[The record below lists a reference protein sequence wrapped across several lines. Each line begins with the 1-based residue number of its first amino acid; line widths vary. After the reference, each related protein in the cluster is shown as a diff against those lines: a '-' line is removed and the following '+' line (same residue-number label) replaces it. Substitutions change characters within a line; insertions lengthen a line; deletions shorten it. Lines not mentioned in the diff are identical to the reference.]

1 MKTGRMIVGVA
12 VLAFLVGGF
21 LGGWLPKLKLGTGSG
36 TGFGIGGSGG
46 ASSSD
51 DSSRTINDNLELD
64 SQPPEI
70 AADLPDEGLVL
81 HVRIDGRKY
90 YVPGTAS
97 EGRKTYQAISLE
109 EVISAAR
116 DRPGNDQGIRVRV
129 SRARSSKTTAEIQLR
144 DDLVKAGIAEEAIEW
159 QDGPK
164 P

>member
-1 MKTGRMIVGVA
+1 MKTGRVIAGVA

-46 ASSSD
+46 ASSSG
-51 DSSRTINDNLELD
+51 DSLELD
-64 SQPPEI
+64 SQSPEI
-70 AADLPDEGLVL
+70 SADLPDEGQVL

-90 YVPGTAS
+90 YVPGKAA
-97 EGRKTYQAISLE
+97 EGRKTYQAVSLE

-116 DRPGNDQGIRVRV
+116 ERPGNDQGIRVRV